1 MIRTFIQYL
10 MPLLLPTAVYLLWTG
25 LARRKAAAAG
35 EERAPEWRD
44 GPWLILMAAGLVL
57 AASVLF
63 ATALMTGHDPKT
75 EYTPAR
81 LSDGEIVPGETK

>member
-10 MPLLLPTAVYLLWTG
+10 VPLLLPAAVYFIWAG

-35 EERAPEWRD
+35 VGGAPEWRD
-44 GPWLILMAAGLVL
+44 GPWLTLLAAGLVL
-57 AASVLF
+57 AGAVLF
-63 ATALMTGHDPKT
+63 ATALMTGYDPET